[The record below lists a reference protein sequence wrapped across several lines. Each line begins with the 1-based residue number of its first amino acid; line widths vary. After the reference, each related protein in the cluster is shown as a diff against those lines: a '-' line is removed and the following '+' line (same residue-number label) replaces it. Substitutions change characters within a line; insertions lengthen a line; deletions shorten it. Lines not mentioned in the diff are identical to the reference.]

1 MRENFPPVTHSNMH
15 RVMRNRKTRVYQ
27 NGFVIFFTLFKIFYV
42 AVRIAQ
48 LDGAR
53 HHVRMNSFDKN
64 KIKGKEEKKITIYVL
79 ENILC
84 QIVSRKKFPH
94 PPEKE

>member
-1 MRENFPPVTHSNMH
+1 MH

-53 HHVRMNSFDKN
+53 HHVRIEQF
-64 KIKGKEEKKITIYVL
+64 
-79 ENILC
+79 
-84 QIVSRKKFPH
+84 
-94 PPEKE
+94 

>member
-1 MRENFPPVTHSNMH
+1 MH
-15 RVMRNRKTRVYQ
+15 HVMRNRKTRVYQ

-64 KIKGKEEKKITIYVL
+64 KIKGKEEQKITIYLL